1 MQRGPQRHRHLPRRT
16 DARMIALALTGL
28 GLVLLIEGLVYALAP
43 SLIIE
48 DMLAALRSLGLTER
62 RLVGLAVLATGAAL
76 LWLAALIGT

>member
-1 MQRGPQRHRHLPRRT
+1 MQRGPQRYRHLPRRT
-16 DARMIALALTGL
+16 DARMVALALTGL

-43 SLIIE
+43 SLIE
-48 DMLAALRSLGLTER
+48 DMLAALRSLGLPER